1 MLNII
6 WPIFIIISII
16 YALISGNIENSSNG
30 IFDSM
35 NSAVNLTI
43 TFFGTICL
51 WNGLMEIAK
60 KSSLIKILNKL
71 LSPSINFLFPELK
84 NNFQAKE
91 EISMNIVTNFLGL
104 GNAST
109 PIGLQA
115 MKTLQ
120 KDNTKKDTIKK
131 LLAELEYY
139 KKECKSLKDIVDIN
153 HEIGYIKI
161 DSFIDESK
169 VEPIYKGKKALIGD
183 YLEMSYINTKTV
195 LENLGFEVEVA

>member
-71 LSPSINFLFPELK
+71 LSP
-84 NNFQAKE
+84 
-91 EISMNIVTNFLGL
+91 FLGL

-120 KDNTKKDTIKK
+120 KDNTKKDTLSNSMIMFIIINIAAIQLIPTNVIAIRTSLGSTAPNSIIVPIWISSIVSALFGIIVTKILIKFK
-131 LLAELEYY
+131 
-139 KKECKSLKDIVDIN
+139 
-153 HEIGYIKI
+153 
-161 DSFIDESK
+161 
-169 VEPIYKGKKALIGD
+169 
-183 YLEMSYINTKTV
+183 
-195 LENLGFEVEVA
+195 

>member
-60 KSSLIKILNKL
+60 KSSLITILNKL

-120 KDNTKKDTIKK
+120 KDNTKKDTLSNSMIMFIIINIAAIQLIPTNVIAIRTSLGSTAPNSIIVPIWISSIVSALFGIIVTKILIKFK
-131 LLAELEYY
+131 
-139 KKECKSLKDIVDIN
+139 
-153 HEIGYIKI
+153 
-161 DSFIDESK
+161 
-169 VEPIYKGKKALIGD
+169 
-183 YLEMSYINTKTV
+183 
-195 LENLGFEVEVA
+195 